1 MVFSASLD
9 AGAPAAGQLNE
20 LVLWGCPGLPHLIPI
35 PNTNCVRIWTAAGGG
50 KAAWL
55 LTKPSVS
62 SGCWRTPPHSNYSIF
77 NLEFELIVVK
87 EVFEGK
93 VSIEFHSELCAFH
106 AHFLREAGF
115 DQYHI
120 PLKTAFFVVGPH
132 NIDTFMFFG
141 SVNSLPL
148 KATRIFQNPFV
159 CG

>member
-1 MVFSASLD
+1 M
-9 AGAPAAGQLNE
+9 APCETFGFK
-20 LVLWGCPGLPHLIPI
+20 
-35 PNTNCVRIWTAAGGG
+35 R
-50 KAAWL
+50 L
-55 LTKPSVS
+55 LAH
-62 SGCWRTPPHSNYSIF
+62 PPHSNSSIF

-106 AHFLREAGF
+106 GHFLREAGF
-115 DQYHI
+115 YQYHI

-148 KATRIFQNPFV
+148 KATRIFQKSF
-159 CG
+159 CIWMSQTSFF